1 MPSFTDT
8 ELQKKFCEGF
18 TFFPF
23 QSLEQHDT
31 LIYKCYT
38 GKDNLKKL
46 LEWHSR
52 EHDCSHYIVKITKKL
67 KNTDI
72 PAAAE
77 LLKVLQE
84 AGNWRTAQT
93 DAARHMY
100 GCIVKLYNLLAS
112 YNKKALQPFAARLA
126 DQYQGIDMESNMKM
140 QDMVRQFAR
149 NADTLN
155 KALKEQVGKKKSFSP
170 GMLSDD
176 GREYLSKVTATMEA
190 FRALQERNVQLLE
203 GWKNRQKIQEY
214 YRAMN

>member
-18 TFFPF
+18 AFFPF
-23 QSLEQHDT
+23 KSLEQHDT

-46 LEWHSR
+46 LEWHTR

-67 KNTDI
+67 KHTDL
-72 PAAAE
+72 PAATE
-77 LLKVLQE
+77 LLKILQE

-93 DAARHMY
+93 ATAKQVY
-100 GCIVKLYNLLAS
+100 GCIVKLYNLLAA
-112 YNKKALQPFAARLA
+112 YHKKALQPFAAKLA
-126 DQYQGIDMESNMKM
+126 DKCGSANLEGHAQM
-140 QDMVRQFAR
+140 QETMRQFMR

-155 KALKEQVGKKKSFSP
+155 GALKEQMDKKKRFSP
-170 GMLSDD
+170 GTLSDE
-176 GREYLSKVTATMEA
+176 GREYLSKITATMES
-190 FRALQERNVQLLE
+190 FRLLQERNVQLLE
-203 GWKNRQKIQEY
+203 GWKNRQKIQDY